1 LRAIDKGMTT
11 HVSQVPLVALVTLA
25 CALACG
31 GAPSYTRIEPR
42 VASSTEAQQ
51 SLAKVQDAWM
61 NLNRGTIKEV
71 LRARCRGFLQA
82 FPNDSAAPLV
92 RVYLA
97 IALLGGAEDRAV
109 LALLS
114 QNSGEREGTT
124 RDLMDVVRGHLMRKE
139 GRPEAA
145 LEITQPLVGKMV
157 DPIARTLLLEEVTRA
172 SIESHRDFEVIAT
185 MDAWLQDATG
195 DEHDRVRASIQE
207 LLNLVPEE
215 VLEST
220 YKTIRTKGKNAG
232 YSLDIRR
239 AIVTRMSQLALARG
253 DAVLARTLLEGGG
266 AAADTALQELA
277 SSTRGI
283 RTVRGRTIGIV
294 IPADDATRHDDAAEV
309 VRGLSWALGLSES
322 EATAR
327 EGVRLVTRSASLS
340 GTQFEQ
346 ALEEL
351 AGEGASIV
359 IGGFEE
365 QAAARLLAWSVGVQM
380 SVIALASPGD
390 SVVPTRGVI
399 LGESATQEAEAL
411 ASYLTVQATPFSLV
425 ESRPPAIQNAFKK
438 RGLLSPTSIGC
449 DSADPGVSLA
459 RFPVAASDREGHD
472 WVVEGPE
479 SCLHEFALDFAKA
492 FKARSSGVVLT
503 TLDTGLPNPDVR
515 LEKVRFVTL
524 ATGILPSIRRL
535 EEETDVE
542 VRGYRVRFGSRPTYW
557 SALGRDAGVLAKRA
571 TQPLPLD
578 AATKDDAIL
587 HRRNI
592 VEASLLAARQKFW
605 SSDKDMVSS
614 NRRLQRTLRIEKVT
628 GTP

>member
-1 LRAIDKGMTT
+1 MRTCISL
-11 HVSQVPLVALVTLA
+11 ALIATLSA
-25 CALACG
+25 CSG
-31 GAPSYTRIEPR
+31 RPSTAPIEPR
-42 VASSTEAQQ
+42 VASSIQAQQ
-51 SLAKVQDAWM
+51 SLAKVQEAWM

-71 LRARCRGFLQA
+71 LRARSRGFLQA
-82 FPNDSAAPLV
+82 FPDDGATPLV

-97 IALLGGAEDRAV
+97 IALLGGAEDRSV

-145 LEITQPLVGKMV
+145 LEITQPLVGKLV
-157 DPIARTLLLEEVTRA
+157 DPVARTLLLEEVTLA
-172 SIESHRDFEVIAT
+172 SIASHRDFEVIAT

-195 DEHDRVRASIQE
+195 DEHERVSVRIHD
-207 LLNLVPEE
+207 LLNVVPEE

-220 YKTIRTKGKNAG
+220 YKTIRAKGKSSG
-232 YSLDIRR
+232 YSLEMRR
-239 AIVTRMSQLALARG
+239 AIVSRMAQLAIARG
-253 DAVLARTLLEGGG
+253 DAVLARTLLESGG
-266 AAADTALQELA
+266 AAGDTALQELA

-294 IPADDATRHDDAAEV
+294 IPGDDATRHEDAAEV
-309 VRGLSWALGLSES
+309 VRGISWALSLSET
-322 EATAR
+322 EASAR
-327 EGVRLVTRSASLS
+327 EGVRLVTRSASLA

-365 QAAARLLAWSVGVQM
+365 QSATRLLAWSVGVQM

-390 SVVPTRGVI
+390 GVIPTRGVI
-399 LGESATQEAEAL
+399 LGESTVHEAEAL
-411 ASYLTVQATPFSLV
+411 ANYLKAQASPFSVV
-425 ESRPPAIQNAFKK
+425 ESRPPMMQNAFRK
-438 RGLLSPTSIGC
+438 RGLLAPTSIGC
-449 DSADPGVSLA
+449 DSADPGVSVA

-479 SCLHEFALDFAKA
+479 SCLHEFALDLVKA
-492 FKARSSGVVLT
+492 FKDKPVGAVLT
-503 TLDTGLPNPDVR
+503 TLDTGLPNPDIR

-524 ATGILPSIRRL
+524 GTGILPSVRRL

-571 TQPLPLD
+571 IQPLPLD

-592 VEASLLAARQKFW
+592 VEAGLLSARRKFW
-605 SSDKDMVSS
+605 SSDKETVSA
-614 NRRLQRTLRIEKVT
+614 NRRLERTLRIEKVT
-628 GTP
+628 GTQ